1 MRDLSFLWKR
11 FRWPWRSM
19 FVATLV
25 VGFLF
30 GSFKFFDMA
39 VPWFFHT
46 FVWFIAFLH
55 FFFIGLD
62 KDIS

>member
-1 MRDLSFLWKR
+1 
-11 FRWPWRSM
+11 M

-62 KDIS
+62 KEIS